1 MSAFSKPGEQSQIP
15 FIAVISGMVL
25 LAWLSLW
32 LWSQSPYSRY
42 LDHDHLG
49 SVSVSQSPTVMS
61 IHVAGWTLMVVAM
74 MLPTTLPLIT
84 LFRGF
89 VRKHANAAV
98 LVGTLLAGYIG
109 IWTLFGVAVH
119 AGDWG
124 LHMLIDQ
131 SAWVTANAW
140 LISAAILFGAGI
152 YQFTELKY
160 KCLDECRSP
169 FSFIQRHW
177 HGGNKYRESL
187 TLGLHH
193 GLYCIGCCWT
203 LMLLMFAVG
212 MGNLAWMLL
221 LGIVMG
227 IEKNVSWGRKL
238 SKPLGLVLISWGMLL
253 PALALTGVI
262 SLSH

>member
-1 MSAFSKPGEQSQIP
+1 MSAFSKPGQQSQIP
-15 FIAVISGMVL
+15 LIAVISGMAL

-49 SVSVSQSPTVMS
+49 AMSASQSPAVMS

-74 MLPTTLPLIT
+74 MLPTTLPLIA

-89 VRKHANAAV
+89 VRQHRHASV
-98 LVGTLLAGYIG
+98 LLTTLLVGYIG
-109 IWTLFGVAVH
+109 IWALFGVAVH
-119 AGDWG
+119 SGDWA
-124 LHMLIDQ
+124 LHLLIGQ
-131 SAWVTANAW
+131 SHW
-140 LISAAILFGAGI
+140 LTSNTWLMSSLILLGAGI
-152 YQFTELKY
+152 YQFTSLKY
-160 KCLDECRSP
+160 RCLDECRSP

-177 HGGNKYRESL
+177 HGRNKYRESL
-187 TLGLHH
+187 MLGLHH

-238 SKPLGLVLISWGMLL
+238 SRPLGLVLISWGILL
-253 PALALTGVI
+253 PALALTGVV